1 MRNMKVGIRNVKR
14 IGVFLIGLFFIMAC
28 GAGSTENEEVTEAET
43 AQSSTKKMSL
53 IEKFDFEDL
62 EGNKFNWDDTKGKL
76 VVVNFWATWCKPCIK
91 EMPSI
96 SEANSQL
103 KDQNVVFIVASDED
117 VEKIK
122 KFESKHHYSFKLM
135 RSNASVFDLEVQAL
149 PTTLIINEEGEI
161 VFNEIGARDWAS
173 EKSIALIKSFSTKQL
188 GDSSGEAL

>member
-1 MRNMKVGIRNVKR
+1 MRNMKVKIRNVKR

-28 GAGSTENEEVTEAET
+28 GAGSTETEEVAET
-43 AQSSTKKMSL
+43 DQSSTKEMSL
-53 IEKFDFEDL
+53 IEKFNFEDL

-76 VVVNFWATWCKPCIK
+76 VFVNFWATWCKPCIK

-103 KDQNVVFIVASDED
+103 RDQNVVFIVASDED

-122 KFESKHHYSFKLM
+122 KFESKHQYSFKLM
-135 RSNASVFDLEVQAL
+135 RSNASVFDLGVQAL
-149 PTTLIINEEGEI
+149 PTTIIINEAGEI

-173 EKSIALIKSFSTKQL
+173 EKSIALIKSFSTKQ
-188 GDSSGEAL
+188 